1 MVMTGRS
8 QDPTT
13 EQTPLT
19 LTVMQTAKLLQI
31 SRNLAYEAVR
41 TGQIPSIKVSKRIL
55 VPRVQLMKLL
65 GEGTA
70 ASPKCDGTT
79 GKA

>member
-1 MVMTGRS
+1 MVGRS
-8 QDPTT
+8 QDSTT

-31 SRNLAYEAVR
+31 SRNLAYEGVR
-41 TGQIPSIKVSKRIL
+41 TGQIPSLKICGRIL
-55 VPRVQLMKLL
+55 VPRAKLMRLL
-65 GEGTA
+65 GEDTA
-70 ASPKCDGTT
+70 PSPGLKDTT

>member
-1 MVMTGRS
+1 MTGGS
-8 QDPTT
+8 QDSTT
-13 EQTPLT
+13 GQTPLT

-31 SRNLAYEAVR
+31 SRNLAYEAIR

-55 VPRVQLMKLL
+55 VPRAQLMKLL
-65 GEGTA
+65 GEEKAAPPMRDGTA
-70 ASPKCDGTT
+70 

>member
-1 MVMTGRS
+1 MVGRS
-8 QDPTT
+8 QDSTT

-55 VPRVQLMKLL
+55 VPRAQLMKLL
-65 GEGTA
+65 GEGKVAPPRCDDTA
-70 ASPKCDGTT
+70 

>member
-1 MVMTGRS
+1 MVGRS
-8 QDPTT
+8 QDPTH

-65 GEGTA
+65 GEGTV